1 MATALHSFPGFP
13 QARTE
18 FINIVPYFVSFLTS
32 IFFHLINKHTLQP
45 TFGEDITQLTRALPF
60 FHYSSK
66 ILGSHA
72 FLLAI
77 GTEWAF
83 LKHVGCDINRST
95 WLYPNRWAARPPFRA
110 ARNVETGSIVALKVK
125 LFCPIAI
132 VVFEPAWTLCVLS
145 FLIIG
150 HCTSA
155 PFSVEYFDAL
165 VVVPFWG
172 VSACTRCFLSI
183 NKFIHCQDIN
193 VIWCYE
199 RELNSLKSMSHPRS
213 KGQSSENPACW
224 SFIDSLL

>member
-13 QARTE
+13 QARTD

-77 GTEWAF
+77 GTEWTF
-83 LKHVGCDINRST
+83 LMYVGCDINRST

-110 ARNVETGSIVALKVK
+110 ARNAETGSIVALKEK
-125 LFCPIAI
+125 LFWLIAV
-132 VVFEPAWTLCVLS
+132 VVFEPAWALCILS
-145 FLIIG
+145 FLILG
-150 HCTSA
+150 A
-155 PFSVEYFDAL
+155 PFSAEYFDAL
-165 VVVPFWG
+165 VALLFRG
-172 VSACTRCFLSI
+172 LSSFTRRFLSM
-183 NKFIHCQDIN
+183 NRCMH
-193 VIWCYE
+193 
-199 RELNSLKSMSHPRS
+199 
-213 KGQSSENPACW
+213 
-224 SFIDSLL
+224 